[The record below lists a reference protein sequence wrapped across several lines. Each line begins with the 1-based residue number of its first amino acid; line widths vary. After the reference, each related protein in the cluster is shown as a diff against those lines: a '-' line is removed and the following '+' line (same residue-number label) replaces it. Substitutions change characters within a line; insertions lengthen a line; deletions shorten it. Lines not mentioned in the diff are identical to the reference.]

1 MNIGCREAAEV
12 NLTNDCS
19 MKTIVKIA
27 GLLFGITMML
37 GACKKDDYYIDGG
50 LANARFDGTVMAY
63 LDANPV
69 HFDTIAQII
78 RLAGL
83 EDVFNRDTL
92 TFFAPNDR
100 NIRELIGDYR
110 RGGVNRE
117 LYRLNRD
124 TIQHLSDVDSIIWR
138 KYLMRYMF
146 HGKNKL
152 ADYPQID
159 FDVLNAFPGQNYYSY
174 NNSVCNIGVEFND
187 AVSDGGTRLKYMG
200 YRQLTISFIP
210 NVSFPFNNWRT
221 VKVISSDIEPDN
233 GVVHALAYLNSNFG
247 FDNQIQYDIIDSKR

>member
-1 MNIGCREAAEV
+1 
-12 NLTNDCS
+12 
-19 MKTIVKIA
+19 MKTIMKTI
-27 GLLFGITMML
+27 LML
-37 GACKKDDYYIDGG
+37 CSFAVLVAACKKDDYYVDGG
-50 LANARFDGTVMAY
+50 LANAQFDGTILDY

-69 HFDTIAQII
+69 HFDSVAQVI

-83 EDVFNRDTL
+83 EDVFNNDTL

-110 RGGVNRE
+110 RGGVNTE

-124 TIQHLSDVDSIIWR
+124 TIKQLSDVDPLIWR

-159 FDVLNAFPGQNYYSY
+159 LNVMDAFPGQNYYSY
-174 NNSVCNIGVEFND
+174 DNSVCNIGVIFHD
-187 AVSDGGTRLKYMG
+187 AIGNGSVLKYAG
-200 YRQLTISFIP
+200 YRQLAISYIP

-221 VKVISSDIEPDN
+221 VRVISSDIQPTN
-233 GVVHALAYLNSNFG
+233 GVVHALAYLSSSFG
-247 FDNQIQYDIIDSKR
+247 FDNQIGQDIEDSKR